1 MIVIEKLR
9 YKNIVMSLAERWKGN
24 DGIHIDDVAAP
35 LMLPLQS

>member
-1 MIVIEKLR
+1 MIVIEKLDTKI
-9 YKNIVMSLAERWKGN
+9 YVMNLAERWKGN